1 MKLWIAILFGIIVAV
16 LGWGVY
22 YLKQERSALQGDVD
36 ALRGKVDALKSDNKR
51 LASDIEYLK
60 NPENLVKELKAQF
73 NYRAPDEKL
82 LIIVPSPTG
91 TRP

>member
-1 MKLWIAILFGIIVAV
+1 MKLWIAIGFGIIVAV

-22 YLKQERSALQGDVD
+22 DLKQERSALQGDVD
-36 ALRGKVDALKSDNKR
+36 VLRERVEGLKNDNKR

-82 LIIVPSPTG
+82 LIIVPNPTG